1 VPNLYNLLER
11 HSGNLPLLAHGHQP
25 WLTSRQVAGSR
36 SPLALSI
43 QPKTPHSSVLLPS
56 KLVNGARSSVST
68 GKAHTQTQRLRAG
81 ARQPTTTLHLKVLR
95 HLGPPLSCR
104 QPLPRLLPQ
113 LGPPL
118 SRRQPL
124 PRLLPQLGSPLPP
137 RQPLPRPQCHLA
149 TAQLPQPT

>member
-36 SPLALSI
+36 APLALST

-95 HLGPPLSCR
+95 QLGSPLS
-104 QPLPRLLPQ
+104 L
-113 LGPPL
+113 
-118 SRRQPL
+118 RQPL